1 MKYNP
6 HVFKAYDIRGVF
18 PTQIDEQFA
27 FHLGLAF
34 GSLVKSHGEDKVCVG
49 RDGRLSGPSLL
60 SALSS
65 GLVQAGLEVIN
76 LGLCTTPMLYFG
88 AHTLSQSGI
97 QITGSHNPKDYN
109 GFKMVANGRALY
121 GKDIQNLQ
129 ETMQLSRMAE
139 LASDSAPTGHGFEH
153 QVKILPSY
161 RQRILSDIHL
171 SRPMKIVVDS
181 GNGVAGASA
190 PGIFRALGAQVIEL
204 FSEVDGHFP
213 NHHPDPSKPENLK
226 DLIAAIELH
235 DAELGF
241 AFDGDGDRLG
251 VVTRQGHNIYPDRQM
266 QLFAQDVLE
275 RVPAAMPPGS
285 QPTRAEAKSMIR
297 RLIPPASMMTP
308 ANMNR
313 GTASRLKESAPLK
326 SRWITMTSGKSPC
339 RAMAAT
345 EAAPI
350 AMAMGVSIRKSR
362 NNTGSRISA
371 VTVFPLYVP
380 DQEKKTVAGQQQSAD
395 RDDGKDQPF
404 GQGQGRGDLQADKI
418 AEDGPMV
425 DHYQKKTK
433 GDQMDEDGIHPA
445 QVRSHSGGEQVDPRM
460 GLAPVGGR
468 GPEKGQPDQ
477 DVPGQFLRP
486 EQGVVQQV
494 AAEDL
499 GRDDNGHGDPQGG
512 EQVLNPPVELGIDSG
527 KDLHAAGS
535 YLTAASIFTSMAL
548 TLGSW

>member
-190 PGIFRALGAQVIEL
+190 PGILRALGAQVIEL

-275 RVPAAMPPGS
+275 RVPGAHIIFDVKCS
-285 QPTRAEAKSMIR
+285 QRLAPAIR
-297 RLIPPASMMTP
+297 RAGGKPLMYKTGHSLIKAKMKELGAALGGEMSGHIFFQERWYGFDDGTYAGARLLEILSRSPDANAVLNALDSSCSTP
-308 ANMNR
+308 ELNVAIEE
-313 GTASRLKESAPLK
+313 GQAPRLIDGLLARL
-326 SRWITMTSGKSPC
+326 
-339 RAMAAT
+339 
-345 EAAPI
+345 
-350 AMAMGVSIRKSR
+350 
-362 NNTGSRISA
+362 
-371 VTVFPLYVP
+371 
-380 DQEKKTVAGQQQSAD
+380 QSAGLPSPEHQPVLFTID
-395 RDDGKDQPF
+395 GVRIDWDDGF
-404 GQGQGRGDLQADKI
+404 GLIRASNTTPVLVLRFEGHTDAALERIELDMMQLLKHVMPQARLQ
-418 AEDGPMV
+418 E
-425 DHYQKKTK
+425 
-433 GDQMDEDGIHPA
+433 A
-445 QVRSHSGGEQVDPRM
+445 QH
-460 GLAPVGGR
+460 
-468 GPEKGQPDQ
+468 
-477 DVPGQFLRP
+477 
-486 EQGVVQQV
+486 
-494 AAEDL
+494 
-499 GRDDNGHGDPQGG
+499 
-512 EQVLNPPVELGIDSG
+512 
-527 KDLHAAGS
+527 
-535 YLTAASIFTSMAL
+535 
-548 TLGSW
+548 